1 MREGEDRRSRL
12 RADRVVGSERVTRR
26 ALLAGAALLLVATPA
41 AADRHRRGRRVA
53 APRIPRDLG
62 PVTRQEVSYATSERP
77 GTILVD
83 TGARML
89 HLVLAPGRALAYRIG
104 VGRDGFG
111 WSGTV
116 SVGGKAEWPNWRP
129 PAEMRARDP
138 RLPEHVPP
146 GPLNPLGARA
156 IYLHRGGVDT
166 LYRIHGTNE
175 TDTIGG
181 SSSSGCFRMSNAD
194 VIDLYERVRV
204 GAKVVV
210 Q

>member
-1 MREGEDRRSRL
+1 MTDADKLPRANENRL
-12 RADRVVGSERVTRR
+12 TRR
-26 ALLAGAALLLVATPA
+26 ALLTVAALLLLPTPA
-41 AADRHRRGRRVA
+41 AAWGRRVA
-53 APRIPRDLG
+53 ARQRRIPRDLG

-83 TGARML
+83 TAARTL
-89 HLVLAPGRALAYRIG
+89 HLVLAPDRALAYRIG

-116 SVGGKAEWPNWRP
+116 SVGAKAEWPNWRP
-129 PAEMRARDP
+129 PAEMRQRDP

-156 IYLHRGGVDT
+156 IYLHRGGADT

-175 TDTIGG
+175 TETIGG

-210 Q
+210 H